1 MPGKGSGGG
10 TSFEDMSHE
19 QMLAWLDQADAGT
32 VQAAAD
38 RLAAAAQEIRN
49 IAEEL
54 KVRPQWVD
62 WKGEGAHAFRTWSA
76 DLANSTLRLG
86 DFSEGAGKWLREASG
101 AIAQAQASIPR
112 EAEGAQANLDAANA
126 AHNAPD
132 AAAVSAK
139 AKSELAALAAHKER
153 VRLEAAAQMR
163 KLGQTYEWSATQMN
177 GLERPKFPPPP
188 KAIVPPSGSLTFG
201 RDSSVVGP
209 ARSGVGHA
217 PAVTGVPSHAVAQG
231 PVTHSSSGSVS
242 QPTTSPDHV
251 GLSQHPPAGKAEPPS
266 RMGIDSVGT
275 LPHAPHTAASTPT
288 STPSSLPG
296 AGRADGPGPA
306 QPAIIPPAFGS
317 TTRTPEWQAEPVR
330 PVTGSVTPGRDVTGP
345 LQRGGM
351 PAQRVGMPAGP
362 AEPGRRTIPG
372 RPPLVQ
378 GEEVPTP
385 NSGRMASGGGNG
397 IVGGRPTTPS
407 TGRPTGAIPRGTVV
421 GTEGPTARGPVGRP
435 TTGAGRP
442 VPQPVGRATG
452 VPDGRTTSPYGRVV
466 GDSTQESSRGSLSS
480 GAPVRGGISG
490 GAPTSKRPGDT
501 RANATPR
508 ETPSASP
515 NQPRSTAVTPGGR
528 QSKEQRNRKD
538 DRRSARPTSE

>member
-1 MPGKGSGGG
+1 MPHRGSGG

-19 QMLAWLDQADAGT
+19 QMLAWLDQADPGM

-38 RLAAAAQEIRN
+38 RLTAAAKEIRQ

-54 KVRPQWVD
+54 KVRPQWVE

-112 EAEGAQANLDAANA
+112 DTKGAQANLDAAKA
-126 AHNAPD
+126 AHNDPD
-132 AAAVSAK
+132 AAAVSTK
-139 AKSELAALAAHKER
+139 SESELAALAAHKEK

-188 KAIVPPSGSLTFG
+188 KALVPPSGSRTFG
-201 RDSSVVGP
+201 RDSTVVGP
-209 ARSGVGHA
+209 AGSSVGHA
-217 PAVTGVPSHAVAQG
+217 PAVSGVPSHAVAQG
-231 PVTHSSSGSVS
+231 PVTHSGSGSVS

-251 GLSQHPPAGKAEPPS
+251 GFSQHPPVASAEPAA
-266 RMGIDSVGT
+266 RMGIDSLGT

-288 STPSSLPG
+288 STPSGLPG
-296 AGRADGPGPA
+296 AGRIDGPGPA
-306 QPAIIPPAFGS
+306 QPTIIPPAFGS
-317 TTRTPEWQAEPVR
+317 GARTPAWQAGPVR
-330 PVTGSVTPGRDVTGP
+330 PVTGSVTPGKDVAGP

-362 AEPGRRTIPG
+362 AEPERGAIPG
-372 RPPLVQ
+372 RPPLAP
-378 GEEVPTP
+378 GEEVPEP
-385 NSGRMASGGGNG
+385 NPGRMPSGGNG
-397 IVGGRPTTPS
+397 IVGGRPTTPP
-407 TGRPTGAIPRGTVV
+407 TGRPTGAIPRGTVM
-421 GTEGPTARGPVGRP
+421 GTEGPTTSGPVGRP
-435 TTGAGRP
+435 TTGTGEPA
-442 VPQPVGRATG
+442 PQPVGRAAG
-452 VPDGRTTSPYGRVV
+452 VSGGRTASPYGRVV
-466 GDSTQESSRGSLSS
+466 GGSAQESSRGSLNS

-490 GAPTSKRPGDT
+490 GAPTPKRSGSK

-508 ETPSASP
+508 ETSSASSD
-515 NQPRSTAVTPGGR
+515 QPRRTAVTPGGR
-528 QSKEQRNRKD
+528 RAKERRNRKD
-538 DRRSARPTSE
+538 DRRSTRPTNE